1 VNALKLVDLV
11 SKEIKVG
18 TLAWCYG
25 FPLVGSGQR
34 CMVGLIK
41 KLPLFLT
48 KLTLV
53 C

>member
-1 VNALKLVDLV
+1 LV

-25 FPLVGSGQR
+25 FPLGFGQP

-41 KLPLFLT
+41 NCHYF
-48 KLTLV
+48 
-53 C
+53 